1 MADAENSDYVVID
14 RVTKRFGEEMVLK
27 ETTMTMKR
35 GKVYGIVG
43 NNGSGKTVLMKC
55 ICGFLPVTSGSICVG
70 QKYIGRD
77 TDFPESLGLIIET
90 PGFLKYKGERYAA
103 VIGRAGNGDEIC
115 EVVYMENIQD
125 LYRAQNRRLFSFLAT
140 GLLLEAVIGTMLY
153 MTMKKIYMPVNNIA
167 HELRNP
173 LTVLQGY
180 GQYIQMGNI
189 TEEDR
194 FFAGEQIVKEAG
206 SLRETVD
213 RLLVMGNL
221 REGNV
226 KYQRLDVQELFAE
239 MKKLYPGIHVENHM
253 DAIEG
258 DLSLVRCLF
267 KNLLGNAVKAGSH
280 VTVTASDNCVSIWND
295 GKYIEKQKLNYLNRN
310 HEFPRA
316 KAERNGYG
324 IGLCYEIV
332 KLHGWKMDYASSEEK
347 GTTVKI
353 RI

>member
-1 MADAENSDYVVID
+1 M
-14 RVTKRFGEEMVLK
+14 
-27 ETTMTMKR
+27 
-35 GKVYGIVG
+35 
-43 NNGSGKTVLMKC
+43 
-55 ICGFLPVTSGSICVG
+55 
-70 QKYIGRD
+70 
-77 TDFPESLGLIIET
+77 
-90 PGFLKYKGERYAA
+90 
-103 VIGRAGNGDEIC
+103 
-115 EVVYMENIQD
+115 
-125 LYRAQNRRLFSFLAT
+125 
-140 GLLLEAVIGTMLY
+140 
-153 MTMKKIYMPVNNIA
+153 
-167 HELRNP
+167 
-173 LTVLQGY
+173 
-180 GQYIQMGNI
+180 
-189 TEEDR
+189 
-194 FFAGEQIVKEAG
+194 
-206 SLRETVD
+206 D

-258 DLSLVRCLF
+258 DASLVRCLF

-280 VTVTASDNCVSIWND
+280 VTVKASDNCVSIWND